1 MKNRRD
7 LANKILV
14 ELGGAQNINIVNF
27 CATRLRITPKEF
39 NKINFLNLENI
50 DGVLGIVRADNQV
63 QIIIGTDVPNIY
75 QEFIKLTGQTAN
87 KKIEENLDVNL
98 TENKVT
104 IRKIID
110 FISGT
115 FVPVLP
121 ILVAAGLVSAVLNI
135 ATTFLGLNPESGTVV
150 VLNAINTA
158 GFYFLP
164 IYIGYSAA
172 KNLNINPF
180 MGAYLGA
187 ILLTSTINGVE
198 NLNFLGINIPTVNY
212 QNSVIPIILGVLF
225 MYFVYRILDKIVI
238 EQIKYFVN
246 PLVAILIV
254 TPITLI
260 VLGPLGGIIGNYL
273 AIALTWVNNKLGWL
287 SVGLIGALT
296 PLLVITGT
304 NQALFPVVFAGL
316 AEFGYEAFVMPGMLA
331 ANVAVG
337 SAALATYFVIREQKS
352 KALAHSSGITGVMG
366 ITEPALFG
374 VLLKFK
380 KPLLGAIIGGGVG
393 GLFAGIVQLKQYAV
407 VSPGIAALPTFIP
420 PNKSGMSNFYFAVLT
435 LIISITISFVSTY
448 ILLKRDKSFNSK

>member
-352 KALAHSSGITGVMG
+352 KALALSSGITGVMG